1 MANTTSND
9 YSNDTPQPKWV
20 KHNCLQKTPQRPNY
34 GSAFKNFVKKSN
46 GRNEIFE
53 KKFSGCRWNRID
65 ELVFVVGLL
74 FEMKVLIGL
83 LPSKSMLVHLEKT

>member
-1 MANTTSND
+1 MGALS
-9 YSNDTPQPKWV
+9 KI
-20 KHNCLQKTPQRPNY
+20 LL
-34 GSAFKNFVKKSN
+34 KKSN
-46 GRNEIFE
+46 GKNEIFE